1 MPTAIQITA
10 NMQNQSENTRQYHD
24 VPPILR
30 ENTRQV
36 VNVPLINIEITYYY
50 KVN

>member
-1 MPTAIQITA
+1 MPTAIRITT

-36 VNVPLINIEITYYY
+36 INVPPIILESHITT
-50 KVN
+50 K